1 MVLIAITI
9 VKGLLCAWFFTC
21 LVLFNPTKMMK
32 VGLKILFLFS
42 ETQERKCLTQ
52 RYLAKGWRYAFS
64 PDLLNLKAWL
74 SSTCWPQFL

>member
-1 MVLIAITI
+1 MKRLREGNQRLGAGGGIVLIAITI

-42 ETQERKCLTQ
+42 ETQERK
-52 RYLAKGWRYAFS
+52 
-64 PDLLNLKAWL
+64 
-74 SSTCWPQFL
+74 